1 MYIHRTALSGKERCA
16 GSRFAFAMDDCII
29 IGAGPAGLTA
39 AIYLA
44 RYHLKIRMF
53 DSGSSRAAMIPC
65 THNHAGYPEGIS
77 GKALLARMHEQAR
90 RYGAHCIPQRV
101 TGLHPEDGHF
111 RVTTEQGDHL
121 TRTVLLAT
129 GVVNH
134 RPKHLLPEVH
144 DPALQRG
151 LLRYCPVCDGYEVT
165 DKRVGVIGTS
175 DHGMREAL
183 FLRGFTRDVTLIAP
197 DAAHDL
203 DPRCAAALDEA
214 GIARVD
220 GPCGGWAIE
229 GDCLALDTANGR
241 MRFDSVYP
249 AMGSRI
255 RSELAVSAG
264 AKADPSGCLEV
275 DDHQRTSIPGLFA
288 AGDVVKG
295 LDQISHAMGEAGV
308 AATTIRNLLNEQTP
322 IRR

>member
-1 MYIHRTALSGKERCA
+1 
-16 GSRFAFAMDDCII
+16 MDDCII

-44 RYHLKIRMF
+44 RYHLRIRMF

-65 THNHAGYPEGIS
+65 THNHAGFPEGIS
-77 GKALLARMHEQAR
+77 GKALLARMHDQAK
-90 RYGAHCIPQRV
+90 RYGAHCIPHRV
-101 TGLHPEDGHF
+101 TKLTPDGDRFH
-111 RVTTEQGDHL
+111 VTTDEGEYMA
-121 TRTVLLAT
+121 RTILLAT

-144 DPALQRG
+144 DPALERG

-183 FLRGFTRDVTLIAP
+183 FLRGFTHDVTLIAP
-197 DAAHDL
+197 DAEHDL
-203 DPRCAAALDEA
+203 DPECARALDEA
-214 GIARVD
+214 GITRVD

-229 GDCLALDTANGR
+229 GDHLALDTAQGR

-249 AMGSRI
+249 ALGSRI

-275 DDHQRTSIPGLFA
+275 DDHQRTSVPGLFA

-295 LDQISHAMGEAGV
+295 LDQISHAMGEARV
-308 AATTIRNLLNEQTP
+308 AATTIRNLLNEQRP

>member
-1 MYIHRTALSGKERCA
+1 
-16 GSRFAFAMDDCII
+16 MDDCII

-44 RYHLKIRMF
+44 RYHLRIHMF

-65 THNHAGYPEGIS
+65 THNHAGFPEGIS
-77 GKALLARMHEQAR
+77 GKALLSRMHDQAR
-90 RYGAHCIPQRV
+90 RYGAHCTPHRV
-101 TGLHPEDGHF
+101 SAIHPENGHF
-111 RVTTEQGDHL
+111 RVVTDEAEYR
-121 TRTVLLAT
+121 TRPVRLAT

-134 RPKHLLPEVH
+134 RPRKLLPEVH
-144 DPALQRG
+144 DPALERG
-151 LLRYCPVCDGYEVT
+151 LIRYCPVCDGYEVT

-183 FLRGFTRDVTLIAP
+183 FLRGFTKDVTLIAP

-203 DPRCAAALDEA
+203 DPACAKALDEA
-214 GIARVD
+214 GVSRVD

-229 GDCLALDTANGR
+229 GEQIALDTADGR

-275 DDHQRTSIPGLFA
+275 DDHQRTSVPGLFA

-308 AATTIRNLLNEQTP
+308 AATTIRNLLNEQSP

>member
-1 MYIHRTALSGKERCA
+1 
-16 GSRFAFAMDDCII
+16 MDDCII

-44 RYHLKIRMF
+44 RYHLRIRMF

-65 THNHAGYPEGIS
+65 THNHAGFPEGIS
-77 GKALLARMHEQAR
+77 GKALLARMHDQAK
-90 RYGAHCIPQRV
+90 RYGAHCIPHRV
-101 TGLHPEDGHF
+101 TKLTPDGDRFH
-111 RVTTEQGDHL
+111 VTTDEGEYMA
-121 TRTVLLAT
+121 RTILLAT

-144 DPALQRG
+144 DPALERG

-183 FLRGFTRDVTLIAP
+183 FLRGFTHDVTLIAP
-197 DAAHDL
+197 DAEHDL
-203 DPRCAAALDEA
+203 DPECARALDEA
-214 GIARVD
+214 GITRVD

-229 GDCLALDTANGR
+229 GDHLALDTAQGR

-249 AMGSRI
+249 ALGSRI
-255 RSELAVSAG
+255 RSELAVSACQS
-264 AKADPSGCLEV
+264 ASKKDPLSACKRDPLC
-275 DDHQRTSIPGLFA
+275 RA
-288 AGDVVKG
+288 A
-295 LDQISHAMGEAGV
+295 
-308 AATTIRNLLNEQTP
+308 
-322 IRR
+322 